1 MQATTAERG
10 MLYREG
16 KADLLSH
23 NAKHMPQNDPNEG
36 GRELGI
42 YTPSLSLEVAL
53 PHFVSGD
60 VCSYLSAGLGRRSLS
75 HDADAGSWK
84 SWEHTDR
91 FEG

>member
-1 MQATTAERG
+1 
-10 MLYREG
+10 MLQSDSTQRAR
-16 KADLLSH
+16 K
-23 NAKHMPQNDPNEG
+23 
-36 GRELGI
+36 LGI